1 MDKQI
6 NETSSEQ
13 RVQKYTNIVNWSLTK
28 GQRQHNGAKM
38 VFSTNSVGVNEHP
51 HAKTES
57 KLRPYIFHKNQLK
70 MDDRPKYE
78 MQNYKTR
85 R

>member
-1 MDKQI
+1 
-6 NETSSEQ
+6 
-13 RVQKYTNIVNWSLTK
+13 
-28 GQRQHNGAKM
+28 M